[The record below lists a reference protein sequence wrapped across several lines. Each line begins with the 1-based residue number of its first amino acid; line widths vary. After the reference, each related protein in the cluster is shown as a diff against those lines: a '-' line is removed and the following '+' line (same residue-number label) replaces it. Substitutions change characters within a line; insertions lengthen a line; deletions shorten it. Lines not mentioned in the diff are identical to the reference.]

1 MTEFERQLEIWNEC
15 RLKAI
20 RCRHSN
26 NAPIYKQEEREA
38 YQKLLKLEEEERKV
52 RANP

>member
-1 MTEFERQLEIWNEC
+1 MTEIERLAEIWNEC

-26 NAPIYKQEEREA
+26 NASTYQQEEREA
-38 YQKLLKLEEEERKV
+38 YKKLLELEEKESS
-52 RANP
+52 RA

>member
-1 MTEFERQLEIWNEC
+1 MTEFEKQAEIWNEC

-26 NAPIYKQEEREA
+26 NATIYQQEEREA
-38 YQKLLKLEEEERKV
+38 YKKLLELEEKESS
-52 RANP
+52 RA